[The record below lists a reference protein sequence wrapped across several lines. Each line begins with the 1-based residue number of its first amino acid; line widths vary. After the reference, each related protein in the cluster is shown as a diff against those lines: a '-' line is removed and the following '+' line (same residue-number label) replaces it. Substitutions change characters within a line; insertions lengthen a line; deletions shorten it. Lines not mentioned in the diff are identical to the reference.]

1 VATEGP
7 GSATA
12 SDSPAKKRLLSE
24 FEDDII
30 QDPAAPVDELTRYI
44 DLRVS
49 ASLSATIDLLPWW
62 RENEKVFP
70 NVAKVARRLL
80 CVPASS
86 AASERSFSV
95 AGLTVSQRRAAL
107 DPETVH
113 NILFIHSNAE

>member
-1 VATEGP
+1 VAFEGP

-30 QDPAAPVDELTRYI
+30 QDAAPVDELTRYI
-44 DLRVS
+44 DVRVS

-80 CVPASS
+80 CVPASN

-107 DPETVH
+107 DPETVD